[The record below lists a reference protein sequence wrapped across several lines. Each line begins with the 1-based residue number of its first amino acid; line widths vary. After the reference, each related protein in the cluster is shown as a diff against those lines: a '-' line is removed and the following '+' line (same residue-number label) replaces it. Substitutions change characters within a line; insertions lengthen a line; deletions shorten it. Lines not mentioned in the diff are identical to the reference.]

1 MKIIFASRNAHKV
14 TEIQRLLHP
23 LGFEVVSLLD
33 YPDMPDIPET
43 GETFTDNALIKAR
56 AAYEA
61 LGHPTIADD
70 SGISVDALDGA
81 PGVYSKRFSPEATD
95 DANNA
100 YLLEKLAGKTKR
112 TARYTCAMAIVNG
125 DQTHTFV
132 ETCEGVIGDTY
143 IGDGGFGYDPL
154 FWPVDAPGRTMAQ
167 LTMDEKN
174 EISHRG
180 KAVRHLPNILK
191 KFVSPNR

>member
-1 MKIIFASRNAHKV
+1 MKIIFASHNAHKV
-14 TEIQRLLHP
+14 IEIQRLLSP

-43 GETFTDNALIKAR
+43 GETFTENALIKAR
-56 AAYEA
+56 AAHDA
-61 LGHPTIADD
+61 FGHPTIADD

-95 DANNA
+95 VANNA
-100 YLLEKLAGKTKR
+100 FLLEKLAGKTDR
-112 TARYTCAMAIVNG
+112 TARYTCAMAIVDGNN
-125 DQTHTFV
+125 THTFV
-132 ETCEGVIGDTY
+132 ETCEGVIGDEY
-143 IGDGGFGYDPL
+143 IGSGGFGYDPL

-174 EISHRG
+174 KISHRG
-180 KAVRHLPNILK
+180 KAVRHLPKLLQEIGQK
-191 KFVSPNR
+191 K